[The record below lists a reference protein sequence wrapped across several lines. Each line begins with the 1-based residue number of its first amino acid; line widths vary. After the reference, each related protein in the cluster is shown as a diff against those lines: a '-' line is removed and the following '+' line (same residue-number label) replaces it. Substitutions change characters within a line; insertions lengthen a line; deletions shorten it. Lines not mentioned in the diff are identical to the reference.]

1 MYLCWRHCF
10 WNIFNKFRKPINTH
24 FSIHSNFWKTLFFK
38 ILAHFSQV
46 AGSTKHWEKTSRQ
59 KNIQK
64 SDLDFLIANLEYKWR
79 FLAAVSI
86 IMKRIKFCKFFYYNA
101 LNSSMQK
108 GITVTMKRIKI
119 QDTNDQIMITLTFK
133 FFGTCS
139 FRRR

>member
-1 MYLCWRHCF
+1 LCWRHCF
-10 WNIFNKFRKPINTH
+10 WNIFRKPINTH
-24 FSIHSNFWKTLFFK
+24 FHSFKFLKNIFFK
-38 ILAHFSQV
+38 IFAHFFSQV